1 MHTKTVLL
9 ALMVTLV
16 CVSGT
21 AMAADDQ
28 AVVDDS
34 QNFNLMGYIILGFAL
49 VGWAFFL
56 CLLGG
61 AIMLIVKK
69 ARKPYVPK
77 NPVKCK

>member
-1 MHTKTVLL
+1 
-9 ALMVTLV
+9 MVTLV

-49 VGWAFFL
+49 IGWAFFL

-61 AIMLIVKK
+61 AIMLIVNK

>member
-9 ALMVTLV
+9 ALMVALV

-21 AMAADDQ
+21 AIAADDQ

-49 VGWAFFL
+49 IGWAFFL

>member
-21 AMAADDQ
+21 AMATDDQ

-49 VGWAFFL
+49 IGWAFFL